1 MPNSSERRVTVHNT
15 IYPKL
20 KEWAKRDGVTVA
32 DVANA
37 ILLQTIQPYG
47 AAPYQVLAESL
58 QGRIA
63 PAPPI
68 QQNNFPDPYQRAA
81 VVSDW

>member
-37 ILLQTIQPYG
+37 ILLQTIRPYG
-47 AAPYQVLAESL
+47 SASCQE
-58 QGRIA
+58 IA
-63 PAPPI
+63 PAVPMP
-68 QQNNFPDPYQRAA
+68 QNLPDPYQRAA
-81 VVSDW
+81 VSDW

>member
-1 MPNSSERRVTVHNT
+1 MVTSAERRITVHGS

-20 KEWAKRDGVTVA
+20 KEWAERDGITVA

-47 AAPYQVLAESL
+47 PLPSVATTATAVAANRPKK
-58 QGRIA
+58 R
-63 PAPPI
+63 
-68 QQNNFPDPYQRAA
+68 
-81 VVSDW
+81 

>member
-37 ILLQTIQPYG
+37 ILLQCIRPYG
-47 AAPYQVLAESL
+47 PASCQK
-58 QGRIA
+58 IA
-63 PAPPI
+63 PTAPI
-68 QQNNFPDPYQRAA
+68 QQNNFPDPY
-81 VVSDW
+81 

>member
-47 AAPYQVLAESL
+47 TASRQA
-58 QGRIA
+58 IA
-63 PAPPI
+63 STTASI
-68 QQNNFPDPYQRAA
+68 QQNNFPDPYQTAT
-81 VVSDW
+81 VSDW